1 MSLPTKTL
9 GKDQGMEP
17 ETPNPWID
25 FHIKTVNNSVNATK
39 KANSSNDETSPD
51 VYYYRQRRQEKTREW
66 NRRLQ
71 THESTSTLKPSTIR
85 QSRDNPATRWK
96 HTLVWRNSNRCMWLP
111 TKTLERLVNGA
122 RGSHSPHRMTRW
134 NDEKHTLVWQSSN
147 QRIWLPTAT
156 LERDSWTVI
165 LLIFQHHIKLGW
177 RKQRTIGDIP
187 RDRQS
192 HRWYTHKIYRF
203 LSK

>member
-1 MSLPTKTL
+1 MVRVEPETQHSTPLLILNRQQFGKHDKENKLWWWRHTTRRMSLPTKTL

-122 RGSHSPHRMTRW
+122 RGSHSPHPITWW
-134 NDEKHTLVWQSSN
+134 NDENIHWCDKTVTSAYDCR
-147 QRIWLPTAT
+147 QR
-156 LERDSWTVI
+156 R
-165 LLIFQHHIKLGW
+165 
-177 RKQRTIGDIP
+177 
-187 RDRQS
+187 
-192 HRWYTHKIYRF
+192 
-203 LSK
+203 